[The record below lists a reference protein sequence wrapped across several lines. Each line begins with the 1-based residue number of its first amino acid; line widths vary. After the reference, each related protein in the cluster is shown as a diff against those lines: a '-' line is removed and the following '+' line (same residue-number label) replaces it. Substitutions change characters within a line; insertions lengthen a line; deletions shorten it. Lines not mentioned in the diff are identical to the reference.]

1 MKLKALFLA
10 PVMLMALAGCGTKDK
25 TDQQLVD
32 EMAKMVTNINNPNTG
47 AGLEPGQTLRLK
59 NSSFLLGIK
68 TLVYETGKKNKDGSA
83 VTVSPEIEWTFS
95 NDKWKIQEYTANDSY
110 CILKPKLIYKAA
122 DEYDT
127 DLTLKLTLNGAT
139 ATSVYHVSIY
149 YA

>member
-1 MKLKALFLA
+1 MKFKALFLA
-10 PVMLMALAGCGTKDK
+10 PVMLMALTGCGPKEK
-25 TDQQLVD
+25 TDQQLVN
-32 EMAKMVTNINNPNTG
+32 EMVALITNVNNPATG
-47 AGLEPGQTLRLK
+47 AGVEPGSTLRLK
-59 NSSFLLGIK
+59 NSSTLLGVK

-95 NDKWKIQEYTANDSY
+95 DSNWKIQEYTPNDAY

-122 DEYDT
+122 DEYSS
-127 DLTLKLTLNGAT
+127 DLTLKMTLNGVS